1 MPAKRLVKG
10 NSVPAMTTEQE
21 ETAPGQTGGD
31 GFVASYIPD
40 TELAKIY
47 RHRKVAGVQDFAL
60 LEYAMRTKQ
69 NVLLMGDTGAG
80 KTMVGAA
87 FAAEKQI
94 PYYSLPCDVS
104 IDPTA
109 LFGKMS
115 PTDRAG
121 EFEWVDGPVT
131 ELVRKGGVL
140 NISEIN
146 FMPPKIAASLYPLLD
161 GRRYVPLLGHRG
173 EVVHAHEDLLIVA
186 DMNPNY
192 RGTVELNAAFK
203 NRFPLKIVWN
213 YDDSVEKN
221 LVKGTALRGIA
232 KQLRDGGE
240 VRTPISTNLLMEF
253 ERMVQE
259 DGLTYEFAVMNFLNA
274 FSGNER
280 DAVKNVFELRKTE
293 IVRDYAPASVP
304 SEDEDIIIDEDEFIY
319 IGEDN

>member
-1 MPAKRLVKG
+1 MVKKLVVTKT
-10 NSVPAMTTEQE
+10 STEQE

-40 TELAKIY
+40 FALAKTY
-47 RHRKVAGVQDFAL
+47 RHRKVAGVQDFDL

-87 FAAEKQI
+87 FAAEKKI

-131 ELVRKGGVL
+131 ELVRNGGVL

-173 EVVHAHEDLLIVA
+173 EVVHANDNLLIIA

-203 NRFPLKIVWN
+203 NRFPLKVVWN
-213 YDDSVEKN
+213 YDDSVEKG
-221 LVKGTALRGIA
+221 LVKGTALRNIA

-259 DGLTYEFAVMNFLNA
+259 EGLTYDFAVMNFLNA
-274 FSGNER
+274 FSGSER
-280 DAVKNVFELRKTE
+280 EAVKNIFDLRKTE
-293 IVRDYAPASVP
+293 ITRDYAPASVP
-304 SEDEDIIIDEDEFIY
+304 SEDEDIIIDEDEFIF

>member
-1 MPAKRLVKG
+1 MVKRLVKG
-10 NSVPAMTTEQE
+10 ETVPSTTETE

-31 GFVASYIPD
+31 GFSAAYIPTPD
-40 TELAKIY
+40 LAKKY
-47 RHRKVAGVQDFAL
+47 RHRKIGGVQDFSL
-60 LEYAMRTKQ
+60 LDYAMATKQ

-87 FAAEKQI
+87 YASEKAI

-104 IDPTA
+104 IDPSA

-131 ELVRKGGVL
+131 QLVRSGGVL

-161 GRRYVPLLGHRG
+161 GRRYVPLLGHKG
-173 EVVHAHEDLLIVA
+173 EVVHAHPNLLVIA

-203 NRFPLKIVWN
+203 NRFPLKVVWN
-213 YDDSVEKN
+213 YDDGVEKS
-221 LVKGTALRGIA
+221 LVAGKTLRDCA

-259 DGLTYEFAVMNFLNA
+259 DSLTYEFAVMNFLNA
-274 FSGNER
+274 FAGSER
-280 DAVKNVFELRKTE
+280 EAVKNVMELRRTE
-293 IVRDYAPASVP
+293 IERDYRPASVP
-304 SEDEDIIIDEDEFIY
+304 SDDEDIVIDEDEFIY
-319 IGEDN
+319 IGGEEDK

>member
-1 MPAKRLVKG
+1 MVKRLVAGK
-10 NSVPAMTTEQE
+10 STDTE

-31 GFVASYIPD
+31 GFSAAYIPD
-40 TELAKIY
+40 PELAKKY
-47 RHRKVAGVQDFAL
+47 RHRKIGGVQDFAL
-60 LEYAMRTKQ
+60 LNYAMGSKQ

-87 FAAEKQI
+87 YASENRI

-104 IDPTA
+104 IDPSA

-131 ELVRKGGVL
+131 QLVRSGGVL

-161 GRRYVPLLGHRG
+161 GRRYVPLLGHKG
-173 EVVHAHEDLLIVA
+173 EVVHAHENLLVIA

-213 YDDSVEKN
+213 YDDSVEKG
-221 LVKGTALRGIA
+221 LVAGKTLLSCA

-253 ERMVQE
+253 ERMIQE
-259 DGLTYEFAVMNFLNA
+259 PNLTYEFAVMNFLNA
-274 FSGNER
+274 FSGSER
-280 DAVKNVFELRKTE
+280 EAVKNVMELRRSE
-293 IVRDYAPASVP
+293 IERDYRPASDV
-304 SEDEDIIIDEDEFIY
+304 SEDEDIVIDEDEFIY
-319 IGEDN
+319 IGEDEN

>member
-1 MPAKRLVKG
+1 MAKRLVR
-10 NSVPAMTTEQE
+10 VAE
-21 ETAPGQTGGD
+21 ESAPGQTGAGD
-31 GFVASYIPD
+31 AFTASYVPGP
-40 TELAKIY
+40 ELAKKY
-47 RHRKVAGVQDFAL
+47 RNRKVNGVRDFDLLDYAL
-60 LEYAMRTKQ
+60 RTKQ

-87 FAAEKQI
+87 YASDRQI

-104 IDPTA
+104 IDPSA

-131 ELVRKGGVL
+131 ELVRTGGVL

-173 EVVHAHEDLLIVA
+173 EVVHAHEDLLVIA

-203 NRFPLKIVWN
+203 NRFPIKVMWN
-213 YDDSVEKN
+213 YDSAVERS
-221 LVKGTALRGIA
+221 LVKGKTILSVA
-232 KQLRDGGE
+232 KKLRDGGE
-240 VRTPISTNLLMEF
+240 VRTPISTNLLIEF
-253 ERMVQE
+253 ERMVT
-259 DGLTYEFAVMNFLNA
+259 DDALTYEFAVNVFLNA
-274 FSGNER
+274 FASGER
-280 DAVKNVFELRKTE
+280 AAVENVMELSRVE
-293 IVRDYAPASVP
+293 IERDYAKNPTP
-304 SEDEDIIIDEDEFIY
+304 DEEEDIIVDDDEYIY
-319 IGEDN
+319 VGE

>member
-1 MPAKRLVKG
+1 MVKKLVITKE
-10 NSVPAMTTEQE
+10 ATEQE

-40 TELAKIY
+40 AELAKNY
-47 RHRKVAGVQDFAL
+47 RHRKVAGVQDFSL
-60 LEYAMRTKQ
+60 LEYAMKTKQ

-131 ELVRKGGVL
+131 ELVRNGGVL

-173 EVVHAHEDLLIVA
+173 EVVHAHEDLLVIA

-203 NRFPLKIVWN
+203 NRFPLKVVWN
-213 YDDSVEKN
+213 YDENVEKN
-221 LVKGTALRGIA
+221 LVKGTALRSIA

-293 IVRDYAPASVP
+293 ITRDYAPASVP
-304 SEDEDIIIDEDEFIY
+304 SDDEDIIIGEDEFIY